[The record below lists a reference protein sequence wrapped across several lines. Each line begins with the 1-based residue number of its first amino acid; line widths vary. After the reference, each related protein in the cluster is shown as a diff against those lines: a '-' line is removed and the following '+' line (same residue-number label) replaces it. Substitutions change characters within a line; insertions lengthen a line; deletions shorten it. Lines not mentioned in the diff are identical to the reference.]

1 MITFVLIKILLM
13 KKHKTINYWQFVL
26 LAHLSALLAF
36 AIVRGVQIA
45 YSSVSL
51 KDNTPFLEYLKCFGR
66 GVVYDNHCSLLALVP
81 VTLVL
86 GIQSIIGKEN
96 KIVSKVGFWIT
107 AVFYFVEFAICCA
120 NIVYVKYQLANI
132 NFEAVKALGQGTE
145 VLGMMTSGT
154 YIVAF
159 ILSTVFCVGF
169 VYLLW
174 LLFKKFV
181 KDGEQTRL
189 FSIIIF
195 IVLALLMA
203 IGIRGRSKPKEKH
216 IKKFQKFIGN
226 PLNTSFAEYS
236 DQMLLNLS
244 AMNDFFFVEKSQAQ
258 TKKGKFKY
266 MSNNKAE
273 KIALRYQNYPHE
285 ADANSIKQKNHVIL
299 VLMEGMSAKVMKTFG
314 YPKVITPFLDSIYAK
329 SLSYCNFYSA
339 GVITQKGMC
348 ATFSSAPTFAHFHS
362 MEKAPRKR
370 TVISTAY
377 RHEGYTTQFFVPHA
391 PTFDNVFGFFTANP
405 FEYQYCLDD
414 YPAKYQSLSWGAPDD
429 YLFKFAFRKTDSL
442 IASGVDKT
450 LSVVYG
456 CSNHPPYNIPDE
468 YHKKGFSDEEAAVYY
483 ADAQLKMFYNLVRNT
498 EWGKNALFVFVAD
511 HGRHYVSNMLAS
523 NHIPLIINHPEIQP
537 RVDSTLGVQYDVLP
551 TMLALTGVDY
561 KDYRGYGIDLA
572 RSKRDTV
579 FFGYGEKYALKTK
592 DKLYFYSPESKY
604 SEIWIET
611 PEGFKNVGSKDAAFE
626 RYMKANLQY
635 GCKFATSY

>member
-1 MITFVLIKILLM
+1 MITFVPTKILLM
-13 KKHKTINYWQFVL
+13 KKQKTIDYLQFVL

-36 AIVRGVQIA
+36 AVVRGVQIA

-51 KDNTPFLEYLKCFGR
+51 KNNTPFLEYLRCFGR
-66 GVVYDNHCSLLALVP
+66 GAVYDNHCSLLALVP
-81 VTLVL
+81 VTFVL
-86 GIQSIIGKEN
+86 GVQSIIGKEN
-96 KIVSKVGFWIT
+96 KIVSKVGFWLS
-107 AVFYFVEFAICCA
+107 AVIYFLEFAVCCA

-159 ILSTVFCVGF
+159 LLSTVFCVGF

-181 KDGEQTRL
+181 KEGEHTRL

-203 IGIRGRSKPKEKH
+203 IGIRGRSTPKEKH

-244 AMNDFFFVEKSQAQ
+244 AMNDFFFIEKSQAQ

-266 MSNNKAE
+266 MSNSKAQ
-273 KIALRYQNYPHE
+273 KIVTRYQNYPHE
-285 ADANSIKQKNHVIL
+285 ADANSIKQKNHIIL
-299 VLMEGMSAKVMKTFG
+299 ILMEGMSAKVMKTFG
-314 YPKVITPFLDSIYAK
+314 YPKEITPFLDSIYAK
-329 SLSYCNFYSA
+329 SLSYSNFYSA

-348 ATFSSAPTFAHFHS
+348 ATFSTAPTFAHFHS
-362 MEKAPRKR
+362 MEKAPRRR

-405 FEYQYCLDD
+405 FEFQYCLDD
-414 YPAKYQSLSWGAPDD
+414 YPAKYQSLSWGAPDE
-429 YLFKFAFRKTDSL
+429 YLFKFAFHKTDSL
-442 IASGVDKT
+442 IASGVKKT

-483 ADAQLKMFYNLVRNT
+483 ADAQLEMLYKLVRNT

-511 HGRHYVSNMLAS
+511 HGRHYVPNMLAS
-523 NHIPLIINHPEIQP
+523 NHIPLIFNHPEIEP
-537 RVDSTLGVQYDVLP
+537 KENPTLGVQYDVLP
-551 TMLALTGVDY
+551 TMLALTGIDY

-572 RSKRDTV
+572 CSKRDTI
-579 FFGYGEKYALKTK
+579 FFNYSEKYALKTK
-592 DKLYFYSPESKY
+592 DKLYLFSPESKH

-611 PEGFKNVGSKDAAFE
+611 PEGFKNIGNKDAAFE

>member
-1 MITFVLIKILLM
+1 MITFVPTKILLM
-13 KKHKTINYWQFVL
+13 KKQKTIDYWQFVL

-36 AIVRGVQIA
+36 AVVRGVQIA

-51 KDNTPFLEYLKCFGR
+51 KNNTPFLEYLRCFGR

-81 VTLVL
+81 VTFVL
-86 GIQSIIGKEN
+86 GVQSIIGKEN
-96 KIVSKVGFWIT
+96 KIVSRVGFWLT
-107 AVFYFVEFAICCA
+107 AVIYFLEFAVCCA

-159 ILSTVFCVGF
+159 ILSTIFCVGF

-195 IVLALLMA
+195 IVLALLMT
-203 IGIRGRSKPKEKH
+203 IGIRGRSNPKEKH

-244 AMNDFFFVEKSQAQ
+244 AMNDFFFIEKSQAQ

-266 MSNNKAE
+266 MSNSKAQ
-273 KIALRYQNYPHE
+273 KIVTRYQNYPHE
-285 ADANSIKQKNHVIL
+285 ADANSIKQKNHIIL
-299 VLMEGMSAKVMKTFG
+299 ILMEGMSAKVMKTFG
-314 YPKVITPFLDSIYAK
+314 YPKEITPFLDSIYAK
-329 SLSYCNFYSA
+329 SLSYSNFYSA

-348 ATFSSAPTFAHFHS
+348 ATFSTAPTFAHFHS
-362 MEKAPRKR
+362 MEKAPRRR

-414 YPAKYQSLSWGAPDD
+414 YPAKYQSLSWGAPDE
-429 YLFKFAFRKTDSL
+429 YLFKFAFHKTDSL
-442 IASGVDKT
+442 IASGVNKT

-483 ADAQLKMFYNLVRNT
+483 ADAQLEMLYKLVRNT

-511 HGRHYVSNMLAS
+511 HGRHYVPNMLAS
-523 NHIPLIINHPEIQP
+523 NHIPLIFNHPEIEP
-537 RVDSTLGVQYDVLP
+537 KENPTLGVQYDVLP
-551 TMLALTGVDY
+551 TMLALTGIDY

-572 RSKRDTV
+572 CSKRDTI
-579 FFGYGEKYALKTK
+579 FFNYSEKYALKTK
-592 DKLYFYSPESKY
+592 DKLYLFSPESKH

-611 PEGFKNVGSKDAAFE
+611 PEGFKNIGNKDAAFE

>member
-1 MITFVLIKILLM
+1 M
-13 KKHKTINYWQFVL
+13 KKQKTIDYLQFVL

-36 AIVRGVQIA
+36 AVVRGVQIA

-51 KDNTPFLEYLKCFGR
+51 KNNTPFLEYLRCFGR
-66 GVVYDNHCSLLALVP
+66 GAVYDNHCSLLALVP
-81 VTLVL
+81 VTFVL
-86 GIQSIIGKEN
+86 GVQSIIGKEN
-96 KIVSKVGFWIT
+96 KIVSKVGFWLS
-107 AVFYFVEFAICCA
+107 AVIYFLEFAVCCA

-159 ILSTVFCVGF
+159 LLSTVFCVGF

-181 KDGEQTRL
+181 KEGEHTRL

-203 IGIRGRSKPKEKH
+203 IGIRGRSTPKEKR
-216 IKKFQKFIGN
+216 IKKIQKFIGN

-244 AMNDFFFVEKSQAQ
+244 AMNDFFFVEKSQEQ

-266 MSNNKAE
+266 MSNNKAQ
-273 KIALRYQNYPHE
+273 KIVTRYQNYPHE

-329 SLSYCNFYSA
+329 SLSYNNFYSA

-348 ATFSSAPTFAHFHS
+348 ATFSTAPTFAHFHS
-362 MEKAPRKR
+362 MEKAPRRR

-414 YPAKYQSLSWGAPDD
+414 YPAKYQSLSWGAPDE
-429 YLFKFAFRKTDSL
+429 YLFKFAFHKTDSL
-442 IASGVDKT
+442 IASGVNKT

-483 ADAQLKMFYNLVRNT
+483 ADAQLEMLYNLVRNT

-511 HGRHYVSNMLAS
+511 HGRHYVPNMLAS
-523 NHIPLIINHPEIQP
+523 NHIPLIFNHPEIEP
-537 RVDSTLGVQYDVLP
+537 KENPTLGVQYDVLP
-551 TMLALTGVDY
+551 TMLALTGIDY

-572 RSKRDTV
+572 CSKRDTI
-579 FFGYGEKYALKTK
+579 FFNYSEKYALKTK
-592 DKLYFYSPESKY
+592 DKLYLFSPESKH

-611 PEGFKNVGSKDAAFE
+611 PEGFKNIGNKDAAFE